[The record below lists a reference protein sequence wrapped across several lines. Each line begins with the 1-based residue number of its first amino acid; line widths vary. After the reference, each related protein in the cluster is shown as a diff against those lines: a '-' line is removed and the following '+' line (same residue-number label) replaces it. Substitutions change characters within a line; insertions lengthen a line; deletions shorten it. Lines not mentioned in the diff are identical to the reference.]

1 MTVPVLAAPLLS
13 PDAGRIDLEL
23 PDGLTL
29 AEIVARALPG
39 LPESA
44 WSSLRLTLV
53 GAGGAMPIAPALW
66 HRIRPRAGIRVVIR
80 ALPGDD
86 ALGSLLMVVVS
97 VAALA
102 LGQYWAGLIIPQA
115 GFGQQILG
123 GVIAGGLTIV
133 GSMLVSALVP
143 VPKVSEETRRNRYTI
158 GGWRNDERPDQP
170 LPEVMGRI
178 RYAPPYAAA
187 SYTEIVGNDQY
198 VRAMF
203 CFGAGPVDLSELK
216 IGETAIDNY
225 DDVEI
230 EIREGRPGDPP
241 CLLYPRQVL
250 EEAAS
255 VELTRPRP
263 RDAYGEVISGPAIE
277 TPVLR
282 WSAHDSWGCTVIIGF
297 PSGLFEL
304 DDDGD
309 VESLSVAIRIRQRL
323 PGDTDW
329 SDVVELNIS
338 ADERDMF
345 FRAHTWLFPSR
356 GRWEIEV
363 TRMTDERTSTRV
375 ADRTM
380 LSALQSIRPEYPIA
394 SATPLALV
402 AMRVRAT
409 HQLSGPLDTFSA
421 VVQRYGRVWNG
432 AAWVEGLSRNP
443 ATAMLRALQGPQ
455 NPFPAT
461 DEEIY
466 LDQIADWYEWCELHR
481 LKYDRVHD
489 QDEDLQT
496 ALAAICAAGR
506 ATPRHD
512 GLKWGVVIDR
522 PETLVVDH
530 INPRN
535 AGGFSWSRQYF
546 DPPHAFRVAFQDETS
561 DWQSAERIVPWPG
574 HVGEISLTETLALP
588 GKTDPD
594 EIWRETR
601 RRMYELI
608 HRPDTFAA
616 TQSGLARVAT
626 RGDLVI
632 GSWDVLDR
640 MQRAARVTRV
650 LGALVE
656 LDEAVE
662 MAEGESYGLRW
673 RVYDEEDTVGVSVLR
688 PVVTE
693 AGQSRLV
700 RLAEAEPAPAV
711 GDLVHFGP
719 MSTQSAA
726 FRVKGVEAGEEMTSI
741 LRLVAAAP
749 EIDDLIDAEEIPD
762 WSGRVGSI
770 LDDTMTPVAPRIVRA
785 RSSWETVLIPWEDD
799 PDGGGRRT
807 DYYLDVTMVPGEGET
822 AYLQSFRFEWRETSA
837 SGWVWRLVPTADGT
851 TRIGPFAAGTTVQM
865 RAAAISIDGTVGPPC
880 PTLAVP
886 VELGATFP
894 EAIPLTGIEIEG
906 GYGAAR
912 IAIAVPGDPTIVAV
926 QAYRVPSGEPPAFW
940 DVAGRYDVS
949 PGDTVS
955 AIAGDGTRRNLLTN
969 GGFEAADDWTAAGG
983 WTIASM
989 PGIGGAAVHTPGA
1002 ESILSQA
1009 RAPVAGATYHLSFT
1023 VSGRTA
1029 GSVTPQF
1036 IGGSTTVAGSAVTA
1050 DGLQR
1055 QPLVAAA
1062 GNTALAFFASADF
1075 DGTIDD
1081 VAIWQDSATAIDPGD
1096 YDYWFETINAA
1107 GGSSSVTGPVPVTI
1121 L

>member
-44 WSSLRLTLV
+44 WTSLRLTLV
-53 GAGGAMPIAPALW
+53 GAGGAMPVAPTLW
-66 HRIRPRAGIRVVIR
+66 HRIRPRPGIRVVIR

-86 ALGSLLMVVVS
+86 ALGSILMIVVS

-102 LGQYWAGLIIPQA
+102 LGQYWAGMIIPQA

-133 GSMLVSALVP
+133 GSMLVSALIP

-216 IGETAIDNY
+216 IGETSIDNY

-230 EIREGRPGDPP
+230 EIREGRPGDEP

-250 EEAAS
+250 EEATS

-323 PGDTDW
+323 AGDTDW
-329 SDVVELNIS
+329 SDVVTLNIS

-380 LSALQSIRPEYPIA
+380 LSALQSIRPEYPIN

-443 ATAMLRALQGPQ
+443 ATAFLRAVQGPQ

-461 DEEIY
+461 DAEID
-466 LDQIADWYEWCELHR
+466 LDQIADWYQWCDLQG

-512 GLKWGVVIDR
+512 GLKWGVIIDR
-522 PETLVVDH
+522 PEELVVDH

-546 DPPHAFRVAFQDETS
+546 DPPHAFRVSFQDETS

-574 HVGEISLTETLALP
+574 HEGEISLTETLTLP

-608 HRPDTFAA
+608 HRPDTFSA

-650 LGALVE
+650 VGQLVE
-656 LDEAVE
+656 LDEEVE
-662 MAEGESYGLRW
+662 MAAEGSYGLRW
-673 RVYDEEDTVGVSVLR
+673 RVYDEDDTVGVSVLR

-700 RLAEAEPAPAV
+700 RLAEADVVPAV

-719 MSTQSAA
+719 MSTQSEA

-749 EIDDLIDAEEIPD
+749 EIDALIEAEEIPD

-770 LDDTMTPVAPRIVRA
+770 LDGTMTPVAPQIISA
-785 RSSWETVLIPWEDD
+785 RSTWEDVLIPIDDD
-799 PDGGGRRT
+799 PDGGGRRR
-807 DYYLDVTMVPGEGET
+807 DYYIDVTLAPGPGET
-822 AYLQSFRFEWRETSA
+822 SYLQSY
-837 SGWVWRLVPTADGT
+837 RLDWLLGGSSDWGSRSIAVADGS
-851 TRIGPFAAGTTVQM
+851 TRLGPFEAGDTLQL
-865 RAAAISIDGTVGPPC
+865 RAAARSVDGTLGPFSE
-880 PTLAVP
+880 TLVVA
-886 VELGATFP
+886 VELGGSFP
-894 EAIPLTGIEIEG
+894 APIPSGAVEIEG

-912 IAIAVPGDPTIVAV
+912 ITIAVPTDPSIIAI
-926 QAYRVPSGEPPAFW
+926 QAYRVAAGDPLSYW
-940 DVAGRYDVS
+940 NLAGRYLVT
-949 PGDTVS
+949 PGDTLT

-969 GGFEAADDWTAAGG
+969 GDFASADAWSAGGG
-983 WTIASM
+983 WTIASW
-989 PGIGGAAVHTPGA
+989 PGGGGAAVHAPGA
-1002 ESILSQA
+1002 ESTLSQA
-1009 RAPVAGATYHLSFT
+1009 RAPVAGETYHLSVT
-1023 VSGRTA
+1023 ISGRTA
-1029 GSVTPQF
+1029 GSVMPRF
-1036 IGGSTTVAGSAVTA
+1036 IGGSEVSGSPFAT
-1050 DGLQR
+1050 DGLHR
-1055 QPLVAAA
+1055 QPLVAGA
-1062 GNTALAFFASADF
+1062 GNTGLAFVASADF

-1081 VAIWQDSATAIDPGD
+1081 VAIWQDSATAIEPGD
-1096 YDYWFETINAA
+1096 YDYWFETVNAA
-1107 GGSSSVTGPVPVTI
+1107 GGTSAATGPVSVTI